1 MSKESKFLSRV
12 LRHEPELVGLTLG
25 TGGWVLVDDLLRG
38 MKKAGHRLKRDDLE
52 LIMADN
58 DKRRWG
64 LLRLSAKSYANGLK
78 HVFHSLSDFRL
89 DRRICIE

>member
-38 MKKAGHRLKRDDLE
+38 MKKAGLAKPSCPTLS
-52 LIMADN
+52 N
-58 DKRRWG
+58 QRRRRAP
-64 LLRLSAKSYANGLK
+64 L
-78 HVFHSLSDFRL
+78 FR
-89 DRRICIE
+89 